1 AKHSSG
7 SPRSGAAHLHRDR
20 TLATAAAPQPAIFPP
35 ASHLDGLETD
45 DGSAR
50 VWQPQARGRRA
61 TCRSREFTL
70 SALAR
75 EKNGRLP
82 DQRSGSPRRE
92 EVAPGPTRVRR
103 KSERERAEYAREGEV
118 LIDSETPE
126 DTEDRAAQLRRG
138 LGRQRLRIQSAD
150 NFVKLGASQS
160 DRMFVV
166 RCSPWPQPCFAV
178 GEPRRLRKS

>member
-1 AKHSSG
+1 MPKPEVASSLRRHWHG
-7 SPRSGAAHLHRDR
+7 KKTAGFQTNVPVHERR
-20 TLATAAAPQPAIFPP
+20 TP
-35 ASHLDGLETD
+35 
-45 DGSAR
+45 
-50 VWQPQARGRRA
+50 ARGGRA
-61 TCRSREFTL
+61 
-70 SALAR
+70 
-75 EKNGRLP
+75 
-82 DQRSGSPRRE
+82 
-92 EVAPGPTRVRR
+92 GPTKVRR

-166 RCSPWPQPCFAV
+166 RCSSWP
-178 GEPRRLRKS
+178 

>member
-1 AKHSSG
+1 MAYQSPLCPDGDQIPQRNEMTRCAKS
-7 SPRSGAAHLHRDR
+7 
-20 TLATAAAPQPAIFPP
+20 
-35 ASHLDGLETD
+35 
-45 DGSAR
+45 
-50 VWQPQARGRRA
+50 
-61 TCRSREFTL
+61 RSREFTS

-103 KSERERAEYAREGEV
+103 KSEPERAEYAREGEV

-150 NFVKLGASQS
+150 NFVKLRASQS

-166 RCSPWPQPCFAV
+166 RCSLFAV
-178 GEPRRLRKS
+178 AVALFGSSGTASPREEWS